1 MKSAAEAAR
10 PRLSLPK
17 PRTFTGWALLAICVL
32 TVLLQFTVMVEM
44 QARLG
49 KICLKTGGT
58 PNLWEGCLY
67 GEAPA
72 ARRLPT
78 PTPPAR
84 RVRP

>member
-1 MKSAAEAAR
+1 MKAEPTK

-17 PRTFTGWALLAICVL
+17 PRSLSGWAALAICCL
-32 TVLLQFTVMVEM
+32 TVLLQFILMIEM

-72 ARRLPT
+72 PARR
-78 PTPPAR
+78 PAPVR

>member
-1 MKSAAEAAR
+1 MKAEPAK

-17 PRTFTGWALLAICVL
+17 PRSLSGWAVLAICCL
-32 TVLLQFTVMVEM
+32 TVLLQFIVLIEM

-67 GEAPA
+67 GAAPA
-72 ARRLPT
+72 PARRSAPV
-78 PTPPAR
+78 R